1 MKKNYMP
8 EDGQILE
15 IKSDRLFHDM
25 FNEHEMNTIE
35 WTVMM
40 ILNKSYEEIHGK
52 VKVGNIRLTNMS
64 KNDMQK
70 YVDLIVN
77 LNDKK
82 IIIELNNNYE
92 GSYLR
97 NTLYAMNIINNSY
110 IESGDYYNEKIQGI
124 LVNLNWYKT
133 NINNNYSK
141 KEIIYDYP
149 KDGEEKKDY
158 LLKIININ
166 LDYYSNKCYNKCEG
180 VDKLS
185 KLLTI
190 KDKKELKEFTSNE
203 KLLNDYFNKMDRLS
217 QNEEYCKMVWDERI
231 DEKLRNIDA
240 YNGGKM
246 VGIDEGKKE
255 GIIEGKREGII
266 EGKKEGIIEGKKEVI
281 IKMYK
286 DNLSVETISKY
297 VDLSIEE
304 IEKIIKSSV
313 NG

>member
-1 MKKNYMP
+1 MKKSYMP

-40 ILNKSYEEIHGK
+40 ILGKPYEEIHGK
-52 VKVGNIRLTNMS
+52 VKVGNVRLTNMS
-64 KNDMQK
+64 KNDKQK
-70 YVDLIVN
+70 FVDLIVE
-77 LNDKK
+77 LSDKK

-97 NTLYAMNIINNSY
+97 NTLYAINIINNSY
-110 IESGDYYNEKIQGI
+110 IDSGGYYDEKIQGI
-124 LVNLNWYKT
+124 LINLNWFKSNT
-133 NINNNYSK
+133 KNNYSK

-149 KDGEEKKDY
+149 KEGEEKKDY

-166 LDYYSNKCYNKCEG
+166 LDYYSNKCYNEFEG
-180 VDKLS
+180 VDRLS

-190 KDKKELKEFTSNE
+190 KDKKELKEFTRDE
-203 KLLNDYFNKMDRLS
+203 KLLDDYFNKMDRLS
-217 QNEEYCKMVWDERI
+217 HNEEYCKMVWDERI

-246 VGIDEGKKE
+246 AGIEEGRREGIDLGRKE
-255 GIIEGKREGII
+255 GIEEGRREAII
-266 EGKKEGIIEGKKEVI
+266 N
-281 IKMYK
+281 MYNN
-286 DNLSVETISKY
+286 NLSVEIISKC
-297 VDLSIEE
+297 VNLTTDEVNE
-304 IEKIIKSSV
+304 IIKT
-313 NG
+313 NIH